1 MNREFFS
8 FNCGVWGRK
17 ILYGSKYSKCRCKS
31 LANTM
36 QMYHL
41 WFCIDDY
48 YIGVNLHG
56 KIFYVH
62 TTMFHIQN
70 IPHVRDLP
78 PHWFIAECTFK
89 SMQHIAGHAG
99 LSEITLFLIFC
110 FFKAQQESTIEIT
123 THLHSY
129 WQDNPPPTPS
139 PPVLQP
145 LAAET
150 KSTKFTKK
158 MKVLQKPGQHLKNL
172 KRASGR
178 FERVTEVGLETT
190 CSRRVRDGIAGL
202 TATFSLLPKNF
213 RVMWS

>member
-1 MNREFFS
+1 MMFSVIWTENFSHLIVEFGAERYFMEVGTV
-8 FNCGVWGRK
+8 NADANPWPTQC
-17 ILYGSKYSKCRCKS
+17 KCIIFDFV
-31 LANTM
+31 LMIT
-36 QMYHL
+36 
-41 WFCIDDY
+41 
-48 YIGVNLHG
+48 YIGVNLHW

-70 IPHVRDLP
+70 IPHVRDLS
-78 PHWFIAECTFK
+78 PHWFIVECTFE

-158 MKVLQKPGQHLKNL
+158 MKVLQKPGQHLTNL
-172 KRASGR
+172 KRAAGR
-178 FERVTEVGLETT
+178 FERVTGGL
-190 CSRRVRDGIAGL
+190 G
-202 TATFSLLPKNF
+202 NN
-213 RVMWS
+213 M